1 MTIHHIT
8 FFWNAQTHFPVQ
20 NLLFGLNV
28 HAIQDPFT
36 MLNVHVVLRSLR
48 ECHFYNK
55 IWKKNSCI
63 CYTQLLSNMIFIY
76 HYIRRMG
83 CCMVPRVKDNSPL
96 ARKRPLPWVGYRGPP
111 GKLSKLI
118 TFHFIIVAAVMWH
131 YVINEFKDALI
142 FPIVLIA
149 LPDNK

>member
-1 MTIHHIT
+1 MTIHHII

-28 HAIQDPFT
+28 QAIQDPFT
-36 MLNVHVVLRSLR
+36 MLNVHEVLRSLR

-55 IWKKNSCI
+55 IWKKTRVYVIHNFCQI
-63 CYTQLLSNMIFIY
+63 WYLFNY

-96 ARKRPLPWVGYRGPP
+96 ARKRPLPWVGYREPP
-111 GKLSKLI
+111 GKLI
-118 TFHFIIVAAVMWH
+118 TFHFIIHVVAAVTCTWLEYCH
-131 YVINEFKDALI
+131 SGVKQKTINQNDSVK
-142 FPIVLIA
+142 
-149 LPDNK
+149 